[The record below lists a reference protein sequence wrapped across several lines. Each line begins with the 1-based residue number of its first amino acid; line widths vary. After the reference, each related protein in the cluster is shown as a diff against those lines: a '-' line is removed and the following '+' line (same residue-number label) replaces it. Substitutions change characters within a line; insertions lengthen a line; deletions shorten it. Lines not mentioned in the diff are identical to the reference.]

1 MRINSLAFNPLQPP
15 VLLCASEDH
24 NLYTFDM
31 RNLST
36 TTQVFKGHV
45 GACVLLSLEPRL
57 ALSAPTGTDESWPR
71 TG

>member
-45 GACVLLSLEPRL
+45 GAYVPRPLPLPRSLLRVSC
-57 ALSAPTGTDESWPR
+57 PTR
-71 TG
+71 C